1 MRAAANVKR
10 SERKTKTLAW
20 PREFFTTT
28 KVAPQRRVQTT
39 RARSALRE
47 AGFAFAG
54 EEVMGGVPPVRG

>member
-1 MRAAANVKR
+1 MAARVKR
-10 SERKTKTLAW
+10 RERNAKTLAW
-20 PREFFTTT
+20 AREFFTTT

-54 EEVMGGVPPVRG
+54 EEVIRARLR

>member
-1 MRAAANVKR
+1 MSAAANVKR
-10 SERKTKTLAW
+10 SARKRKTPAW
-20 PREFFTTT
+20 AREFFTTT

-54 EEVMGGVPPVRG
+54 EEVIRARLR

>member
-20 PREFFTTT
+20 EREFFTTT

-47 AGFAFAG
+47 AGFALAG
-54 EEVMGGVPPVRG
+54 EEVMGGAPPVRG

>member
-20 PREFFTTT
+20 EREFFTTT

-47 AGFAFAG
+47 AGWVVAG
-54 EEVMGGVPPVRG
+54 EEVMGSSGWGVD